1 VGRSLFLQRCYK
13 KGCDMDNNLEQ
24 NAERPE
30 SRQERENELRSIR
43 EIIERMAEAM
53 LEAMKAPEE
62 KYAEGLTAL
71 ADLLTDLNTTAE
83 RLIKVAI
90 EIRDRLQPPAK

>member
-1 VGRSLFLQRCYK
+1 
-13 KGCDMDNNLEQ
+13 MDNDSGQTE
-24 NAERPE
+24 ERSE

-53 LEAMKAPEE
+53 KALEE
-62 KYAEGLTAL
+62 KHAEGLSTL
-71 ADLLTDLNTTAE
+71 ADLLTDLNATGE
-83 RLIKVAI
+83 RLIELGI

>member
-1 VGRSLFLQRCYK
+1 
-13 KGCDMDNNLEQ
+13 MNNNLEQ

-30 SRQERENELRSIR
+30 SRQERENEVRSIR

-62 KYAEGLTAL
+62 KYAEGLSTL
-71 ADLLTDLNTTAE
+71 ADLLTDLNATGE
-83 RLIKVAI
+83 RLIELAI
-90 EIRDRLQPPAK
+90 EIRDRLPPPVK